1 MSPPKDTKENRIQE
15 ALKANEADP
24 GLSLRKLSQMFQI
37 PKSTLHNRISQTST
51 PRKAAHESQ
60 QLLSKAE
67 EVALTSWI
75 KKWDD
80 YGFPTRRRHV
90 YQMVQSLLRDR
101 NCSDQV
107 GEHWLNRF
115 LGRHPDLDSKVGR
128 CLDKER
134 ALATDLDSFKKH
146 LDRFYHIRCRFHVR
160 DEDTWNTD
168 EKGFAIGLGGAGTLI
183 GRASRRNPSLIQ
195 DGGRDWITVV
205 EAISG
210 GAKVLPPLII
220 FKANAHLIGHHTNIE
235 IEEKEDAFFATSAKG
250 YTNAQITFKWFQ
262 EIFEQRTRT
271 VNGINQHWILVLD
284 GHSTHV
290 ENYEFIQHAIDHNI
304 HLICLPSH
312 STHILQPLDV
322 GIFSPVSTYYRQ
334 ELEDCVRQQ
343 GPYGTIKK
351 TDVFP
356 LLQRARL
363 KTFQPE
369 IILSA
374 WRACGLILFNRNRIL
389 RDPVLQAKMVS
400 KTPLAT
406 RRPGL
411 RPASHRIEG
420 APELD
425 QIKLSNEQIPETPE
439 NKAVKDLLTQC
450 IKQARILNAA
460 RVIADE
466 EVTKVRQLVKPA
478 KADRRQLGGGL
489 LLSSKHLAKLY
500 HKRMALDKKKAEAS
514 MKRKVTKA
522 LAKRQTQSKGRKGRR
537 THVESD
543 EGAMASSIDSEE
555 SESGSDE
562 EAVENQLV
570 YSTQKVCILLV
581 KSCLY

>member
-1 MSPPKDTKENRIQE
+1 
-15 ALKANEADP
+15 
-24 GLSLRKLSQMFQI
+24 
-37 PKSTLHNRISQTST
+37 
-51 PRKAAHESQ
+51 
-60 QLLSKAE
+60 
-67 EVALTSWI
+67 
-75 KKWDD
+75 
-80 YGFPTRRRHV
+80 
-90 YQMVQSLLRDR
+90 
-101 NCSDQV
+101 
-107 GEHWLNRF
+107 
-115 LGRHPDLDSKVGR
+115 
-128 CLDKER
+128 
-134 ALATDLDSFKKH
+134 
-146 LDRFYHIRCRFHVR
+146 
-160 DEDTWNTD
+160 
-168 EKGFAIGLGGAGTLI
+168 LI
-183 GRASRRNPSLIQ
+183 CRASRRNPSIIQ
-195 DGGRDWITVV
+195 DGGRDSITAV

-220 FKANAHLIGHHTNIE
+220 FKANAHLMGHHTNIE

-262 EIFEQRTRT
+262 EVFEPRTRP
-271 VNGINQHWILVLD
+271 VNGINQHRILVLD

-322 GIFSPVSTYYRQ
+322 GIFSPLSTYYRQ
-334 ELEDCVRQQ
+334 ELEDRVRQQ

-351 TDVFP
+351 GDVFP

-369 IILSA
+369 TIRSA
-374 WRACGLILFNRNRIL
+374 WRACGLIPFNRNRIL
-389 RDPVLQAKMVS
+389 RDPLLQAKMVP

-425 QIKLSNEQIPETPE
+425 QIELSNEQIPETPE

-460 RVIADE
+460 RVIADK

-514 MKRKVTKA
+514 MKRKERKA
-522 LAKRQTQSKGRKGRR
+522 LAKRQTQSKGRKGKR
-537 THVESD
+537 THVES
-543 EGAMASSIDSEE
+543 EEEAMASSIDSEE

-570 YSTQKVCILLV
+570 HSTQKVCILLV

>member
-1 MSPPKDTKENRIQE
+1 
-15 ALKANEADP
+15 
-24 GLSLRKLSQMFQI
+24 
-37 PKSTLHNRISQTST
+37 
-51 PRKAAHESQ
+51 
-60 QLLSKAE
+60 
-67 EVALTSWI
+67 
-75 KKWDD
+75 
-80 YGFPTRRRHV
+80 
-90 YQMVQSLLRDR
+90 MVQSLLRDR
-101 NCSDQV
+101 NCSDQG

-183 GRASRRNPSLIQ
+183 CCASRRNPSLIQ

-220 FKANAHLIGHHTNIE
+220 FKANAHLMGHHTNIE

-262 EIFEQRTRT
+262 EVFEPRTRP
-271 VNGINQHWILVLD
+271 VNGINQHRILVLD

-290 ENYEFIQHAIDHNI
+290 ENYEFIQHAINHNI

-312 STHILQPLDV
+312 STHILQSLDV
-322 GIFSPVSTYYRQ
+322 GIFSPLSTYYRQ
-334 ELEDCVRQQ
+334 ELEDRVCQQ
-343 GPYGTIKK
+343 GSYGTIKK
-351 TDVFP
+351 GDVFP

-369 IILSA
+369 TIRSG
-374 WRACGLILFNRNRIL
+374 WRVCGLIPFNRNRIL
-389 RDPVLQAKMVS
+389 RDPVLQAKMVL

-406 RRPGL
+406 RHPGL
-411 RPASHRIEG
+411 HPASHRIEG

-425 QIKLSNEQIPETPE
+425 HISKNYYMRAERPVHQTLRTLRTLTVTQDATSAGRHVRTPFPIYPLRPQRPDD
-439 NKAVKDLLTQC
+439 VHH
-450 IKQARILNAA
+450 QAHASRCPQ
-460 RVIADE
+460 
-466 EVTKVRQLVKPA
+466 T
-478 KADRRQLGGGL
+478 
-489 LLSSKHLAKLY
+489 LSSPASRRSPSCASLVMAESNSTLASGRLSGCLVF
-500 HKRMALDKKKAEAS
+500 RML
-514 MKRKVTKA
+514 
-522 LAKRQTQSKGRKGRR
+522 
-537 THVESD
+537 HSD
-543 EGAMASSIDSEE
+543 I
-555 SESGSDE
+555 
-562 EAVENQLV
+562 
-570 YSTQKVCILLV
+570 
-581 KSCLY
+581 